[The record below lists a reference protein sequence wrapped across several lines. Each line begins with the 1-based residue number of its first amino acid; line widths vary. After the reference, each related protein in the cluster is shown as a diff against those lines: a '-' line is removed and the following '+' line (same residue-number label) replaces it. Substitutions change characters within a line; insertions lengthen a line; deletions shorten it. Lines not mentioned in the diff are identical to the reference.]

1 MEDIKKQIEYTVYWI
16 RVDQKKMYV
25 LAKGNS
31 KKETKKIV
39 KQIVQGENVKWDP
52 KISSREILND
62 QEYALIIRLCIKFH
76 NDKKN
81 YNHGVISFSLSN
93 YQVLNK
99 KLIKISR
106 DNKDGYLWFEREW
119 LLKNGWNK
127 KYISNTLQLLRK
139 NKGKILIPAI
149 NLYQIFCCNS

>member
-1 MEDIKKQIEYTVYWI
+1 
-16 RVDQKKMYV
+16 MYV

-31 KKETKKIV
+31 KKETKEIV
-39 KQIVQGENVKWDP
+39 KQIVKGENVKWDP
-52 KISSREILND
+52 KISSKEILND
-62 QEYALIIRLCIKFH
+62 QEYALISRLCIKFH
-76 NDKKN
+76 NDEKN
-81 YNHGVISFSLSN
+81 YNHGVMSFHLSN

-106 DNKDGYLWFEREW
+106 DNKDGYLWFERDW

-149 NLYQIFCCNS
+149 NLYQIFCKY

>member
-1 MEDIKKQIEYTVYWI
+1 MEEIKKQIENTVYWI

-25 LAKGNS
+25 IAKGNS

-39 KQIVQGENVKWDP
+39 EEIVKGENINWDHE
-52 KISSREILND
+52 ISSKKIFDD
-62 QEYALIIRLCIKFH
+62 QEYALINRLIIKFH
-76 NDKKN
+76 DDKKV
-81 YNHGVISFSLSN
+81 YNHGVMSFRINN

-99 KLIKISR
+99 KLKKISR

-149 NLYQIFCCNS
+149 NLYQIFCYNS

>member
-1 MEDIKKQIEYTVYWI
+1 MEEIKKQIENTVYWI

-31 KKETKKIV
+31 KKETKKMVEEIV
-39 KQIVQGENVKWDP
+39 KGENINWDP
-52 KISSREILND
+52 EISSKKIFDD
-62 QEYALIIRLCIKFH
+62 QEYALINRLIIKFH
-76 NDKKN
+76 DDKKV
-81 YNHGVISFSLSN
+81 YNHGVMSFRINN

-99 KLIKISR
+99 KLKKISR

-149 NLYQIFCCNS
+149 NLYQIFCYNS